1 MFMRHEDDNNERLK
15 VGLQA
20 PEVSVT
26 PADAPGRRP
35 SETFTVNRHLYRQIQ
50 QLEHMLISAAD
61 LQALLDILLRGLPRH
76 FSLAASEL
84 WLFDPGQVVARLLD
98 DSSRTWSNLQLLQET
113 FDLDQLY
120 DLDPDVTLIDAT
132 DPRMFEVLKVEEG
145 IAYALLMPLL
155 NEGQLIGSLHW
166 GLTNDVLVTGDANGD
181 MIAHLGSIISLC
193 FQNAVNGQRLSRFN
207 LIDPLTEVANRRGFD
222 ADMSREIDR
231 ARREQRPISLLL
243 LEIDQY
249 DDLHRYHGA
258 TTSEYVVRKLA
269 ERIAST
275 LRSTDRLARI
285 SDAGLAV
292 LLPGS
297 GAVLADEVAQ
307 RMRSDVEDFQVDNGR
322 GAVMHATLSV
332 GAATWEPVRYP
343 ARDMQR
349 LATQLEAAADK
360 GLQTALQDHGNAVVT
375 SRLGALII

>member
-1 MFMRHEDDNNERLK
+1 MGRNDENDEHIKL
-15 VGLQA
+15 GLQA
-20 PEVSVT
+20 PEVSVIPPET
-26 PADAPGRRP
+26 PGRRP
-35 SETFTVNRHLYRQIQ
+35 SETFTVNRYLYRQIQ
-50 QLEHMLISAAD
+50 QLEHMLIGAAD
-61 LQALLDILLRGLPRH
+61 LQALLAILLRALPRH
-76 FSLAASEL
+76 FSLPTSEL
-84 WLFDPGQVVARLLD
+84 WLFDPGQVVARLLGD
-98 DSSRTWSNLQLLQET
+98 GGRTWSNLNLLQDT

-132 DPRMFEVLKVEEG
+132 DPRMFEVLKAEEG

-155 NEGQLIGSLHW
+155 DEGQLIGSLHW
-166 GLTNDVLVTGDANGD
+166 GLKNELLVTGDANGD

-193 FQNAVNGQRLSRFN
+193 FRNAVNRQRLSRFN

-222 ADMSREIDR
+222 IDMSQEIDR
-231 ARREQRPISLLL
+231 ARRERRPISLLL
-243 LEIDQY
+243 LQIDQY
-249 DDLHRYHGA
+249 ADLHRYHGA

-269 ERIAST
+269 ERISST

-307 RMRSDVEDFQVDNGR
+307 RMRRDVEDFQVDNGR

-332 GAATWEPVRYP
+332 GAATWEPARYP
-343 ARDMQR
+343 ARDMPR

-360 GLQTALQDHGNAVVT
+360 GLQAALAGQGNAVVT
-375 SRLGALII
+375 SHLGALIV